1 MEEVKFWIWGIF
13 TLTVFKL
20 SCCDLIEQLVEKL
33 QSHQEIELVSD
44 LAETDENLTVSCKA
58 TIVCIVIFTDAI

>member
-1 MEEVKFWIWGIF
+1 MCLQLTNILFQYNIF
-13 TLTVFKL
+13 EF

-44 LAETDENLTVSCKA
+44 LAETDENLIVS
-58 TIVCIVIFTDAI
+58 